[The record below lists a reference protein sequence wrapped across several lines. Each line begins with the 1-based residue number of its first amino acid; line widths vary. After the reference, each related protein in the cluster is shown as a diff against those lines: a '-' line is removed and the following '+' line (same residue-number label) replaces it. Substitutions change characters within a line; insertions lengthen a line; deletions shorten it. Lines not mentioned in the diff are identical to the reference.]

1 MAKHLGEFE
10 QLVLFALVHLGD
22 EAYGLA
28 IRRDIEERAGREVSQ
43 GAVYMTLNRLAD
55 RGYVTAHSEQ
65 PADGNGGRPRKL
77 YRLEPAGARTLRR
90 AYDQMSAMAD
100 GALAALSDIAEGK
113 GNVATDPE
121 SSARA
126 DAERKAG

>member
-10 QLVLFALVHLGD
+10 QLVLFALVHLGE

-28 IRRDIEERAGREVSQ
+28 IRRDIEKRAGRAVSQ

-90 AYDQMSAMAD
+90 AYDQMSAMAA
-100 GALAALSDIAEGK
+100 GALETLGDIADGR
-113 GNVATDPE
+113 GPRSRA
-121 SSARA
+121 SSGAVRTGSEA
-126 DAERKAG
+126 KAG

>member
-55 RGYVTAHSEQ
+55 RGYVTAHSER

-77 YRLEPAGARTLRR
+77 YRLEPAGARTLQR

-100 GALAALSDIAEGK
+100 GALAALSDIAAGK
-113 GNVATDPE
+113 AKGSE
-121 SSARA
+121 KA
-126 DAERKAG
+126 DAGRKAG